1 MVQSTCIFYVCSA
14 VIFKLNIPFLL
25 ALPLD
30 PKMSGESTETSSEVS
45 SEIIQDDIFLS
56 IAVDPEDEL
65 TPKSSGWVIGRHFSE
80 FQELHDK
87 IHQVWPNLQFPP
99 NPKKMIFSLQ
109 RKEAEKK
116 YWDKYCQVLQVYLN
130 KIVHDPK
137 LQESEVVFNFLSPAS
152 ADLCQSGV
160 FKDVRQNKS
169 LETKTDE
176 HILDHV
182 SSLISEVFDL
192 QERSRVLRRQL
203 YELVQLTFGRSI
215 EGELQ
220 DFMKWVVSEPMLVYY
235 IETFQ
240 ESLWPDGEPAP
251 PAPVRSDEQ
260 KEKTKEDAQQ
270 KFMKC
275 APQTLQTILG
285 QRNCQIGF
293 LKMFS
298 TFQDPRANKQLFY
311 SYFELLLYAIVP
323 ELEKVE
329 VDTTL
334 HR

>member
-1 MVQSTCIFYVCSA
+1 MKMFFFSLV
-14 VIFKLNIPFLL
+14 
-25 ALPLD
+25 LPLD
-30 PKMSGESTETSSEVS
+30 PKMGGESTTTSSEVS
-45 SEIIQDDIFLS
+45 SQIIDDDGFIS
-56 IAVDPEDEL
+56 ISSDPEDEMI
-65 TPKSSGWVIGRHFSE
+65 PKHSGWVIGRHLSE
-80 FQELHDK
+80 FQELHTK
-87 IHQVWPNLQFPP
+87 IRQVWPNLQFPP
-99 NPKKMIFSLQ
+99 IPKKTMFSLQ
-109 RKEAEKK
+109 RREAEKK
-116 YWDKYCQVLQVYLN
+116 YWDKYCQVLQVYLT
-130 KIVHDPK
+130 KIIHDPK

-169 LETKTDE
+169 LFRDTKTDE

-240 ESLWPDGEPAP
+240 ESLWPDGQPAP
-251 PAPVRSDEQ
+251 PAPLRSDEQ
-260 KEKTKEDAQQ
+260 KEETKEDAQQ
-270 KFMKC
+270 RFMKC
-275 APQTLQTILG
+275 APLTLQTILG

-298 TFQDPRANKQLFY
+298 AFQDPRANKQLFY

-329 VDTTL
+329 VDTTNTGD
-334 HR
+334 